1 MGSSPGERLASFRR
15 GLGMTQ
21 AQLATSIGV
30 SPASVAF
37 VERDERPPS
46 RSFLQ
51 KISSAHSVS
60 SDWLLNGHGGM
71 LLPPSRSLAARHGS
85 VEQVDPTRPDH
96 GDIRF
101 DGVEY
106 AFARRMALSISAGN
120 GLEAVDDGDAEGLAF
135 PVSWLRRQG
144 INADLAVLV
153 SVKGDS
159 MAPAIPDGALV
170 LIHVAERSIA
180 SPGIYAFNLD
190 GASFVKRLVPQSSEA
205 DGRPGA
211 VAIMSDNHSYPPI
224 VLSGKDLNRITVV
237 GRVRAVV
244 AQV

>member
-1 MGSSPGERLASFRR
+1 MSDIYG
-15 GLGMTQ
+15 
-21 AQLATSIGV
+21 
-30 SPASVAF
+30 
-37 VERDERPPS
+37 
-46 RSFLQ
+46 
-51 KISSAHSVS
+51 VS
-60 SDWLLNGHGGM
+60 SDWLLNGHGEM
-71 LLPPSRSLAARHGS
+71 LLPPSRSLAARQGS
-85 VEQVDPTRPDH
+85 VEQVDTTRPDH
-96 GDIRF
+96 GDVRF
-101 DGVEY
+101 DGIEY

-120 GLEAVDDGDAEGLAF
+120 GLEAVDDGEAEGLAF

-180 SPGIYAFNLD
+180 SSGVYAFNLD
-190 GASFVKRLVPQSSEA
+190 GQSFVKRLVPQTTEA

>member
-1 MGSSPGERLASFRR
+1 
-15 GLGMTQ
+15 
-21 AQLATSIGV
+21 
-30 SPASVAF
+30 
-37 VERDERPPS
+37 
-46 RSFLQ
+46 
-51 KISSAHSVS
+51 
-60 SDWLLNGHGGM
+60 M
-71 LLPPSRSLAARHGS
+71 LLPPSAATSARHGS
-85 VEQVDPTRPDH
+85 IEQVDPSRPDH
-96 GDIRF
+96 GDVRF
-101 DGVEY
+101 DGIEY

-120 GLEAVDDGDAEGLAF
+120 GLEAVDDGEAEGLAF

-180 SPGIYAFNLD
+180 STGVYAFNLD
-190 GASFVKRLVPQSSEA
+190 GQSFVKRLVPQSTEA

-211 VAIMSDNHSYPPI
+211 VAIMSDNHSYPPLF
-224 VLSGKDLNRITVV
+224 LSGKDLNRITVV

-244 AQV
+244 AEI